1 MTTDTDFADVRVY
14 EVGYL
19 LLPSI
24 SEEQLPEYVSEIKKL
39 INDAGGQLISEENP
53 KFRHLAYEMTK
64 LIGTR
69 NERFTSAYFGWIKFE
84 MTGENLLVVKS
95 KLDAIQAILRYLA
108 IKTVRE
114 NTFISQPADVSE
126 AKEEVTP
133 ESVLTDLVDPQV
145 VEVVPAE
152 ELDKSIDAMIA

>member
-1 MTTDTDFADVRVY
+1 MTTETNSVDSKVY

-24 SEEQLPEYVSEIKKL
+24 SEEQLPDHVSEIKKL
-39 INDAGGQLISEENP
+39 IDAGEGVLISEENP

-69 NERFTSAYFGWIKFE
+69 NEKFTSAYFGWIKFE
-84 MTGENLLVVKS
+84 MTGENLLTLKA
-95 KLDAIQAILRYLA
+95 KLDAYQEVLRYLV

-114 NTFISQPADVSE
+114 NTFMSNSLDVKDE
-126 AKEEVTP
+126 KEEITP
-133 ESVLTDLVDPQV
+133 ESVLADIVDPQV
-145 VEVVPAE
+145 APVE
-152 ELDKSIDAMIA
+152 ELDKSIDAMVAE